1 MSVAP
6 PLSFQPLSW
15 KILGWMTL
23 PFPMRYPWTSCKGS
37 SRKLKIF
44 CTVTIEFA
52 PSATSSI
59 HSGDFADYDVSEL
72 PSKMFDVLAP
82 PDGSLVTCPA
92 LDPILREQYNV
103 GDFFSSDKDK
113 LGSLLLSQRAFR
125 RQCHLHALPVADA
138 SDPDYV
144 QPRVPMCGRCWR
156 SLKTKP
162 KKLEPPLISIA
173 NGLFHGELPE
183 DLCGAS
189 RIDLKAVTPGYLGG
203 STGYVKYFS
212 TATTRLRGPE
222 QLAAPFFR
230 EGAQPQDHAETI
242 KHIVSST
249 AATIFATVRFHVNM
263 RKNTPSYGEVQAS
276 IFKAVLLKK
285 KLPPNVTALTP
296 ELCSRNAPL
305 PPPSLTATTPAR
317 TRELRSEEG
326 PFSSNGQFN
335 LPHQTSVTSTTMA
348 PTRELC
354 SGNGPLSPSSLAA
367 TTTAPTRELCSGN
380 GPLFLN
386 YTSIEVS
393 DSELRRTP
401 GNLAYRR
408 PIQGN

>member
-1 MSVAP
+1 MNCNKFEEACACQTCDIVP
-6 PLSFQPLSW
+6 GCQPLVLCSTVASVQNTNANEF
-15 KILGWMTL
+15 LA
-23 PFPMRYPWTSCKGS
+23 
-37 SRKLKIF
+37 KLKPN
-44 CTVTIEFA
+44 VTELLTKK
-52 PSATSSI
+52 TS
-59 HSGDFADYDVSEL
+59 
-72 PSKMFDVLAP
+72 
-82 PDGSLVTCPA
+82 
-92 LDPILREQYNV
+92 
-103 GDFFSSDKDK
+103 
-113 LGSLLLSQRAFR
+113 
-125 RQCHLHALPVADA
+125 
-138 SDPDYV
+138 
-144 QPRVPMCGRCWR
+144 
-156 SLKTKP
+156 
-162 KKLEPPLISIA
+162 
-173 NGLFHGELPE
+173 
-183 DLCGAS
+183 
-189 RIDLKAVTPGYLGG
+189 
-203 STGYVKYFS
+203 
-212 TATTRLRGPE
+212 E

-285 KLPPNVTALTP
+285 NLPPNVTALTP

-305 PPPSLTATTPAR
+305 PPTSLTATTPAR

-354 SGNGPLSPSSLAA
+354 SGNGPLSSTSLAA

-386 YTSIEVS
+386 DTSIEVS
-393 DSELRRTP
+393 DSELRPEHLETLPTGDQSKVINEPR
-401 GNLAYRR
+401 GKSARR
-408 PIQGN
+408 GRKQNN